1 MFSVNSIQI
10 SSENFRSAL
19 ASVLGALLLMQ
30 VPQLQADDSAELAKK
45 LSNPVAALISVPLQG
60 NYDQNLG
67 PSNDGER
74 YTLNVQP
81 VIPISISSDWNIIS
95 RTILPLTKQ
104 DDVVP
109 GSSQEGMG
117 DVVQSLFLSPKAPTA
132 DGWIWGAGP
141 VFLLRTA
148 SDKYLGSEKWG
159 AGPTAV
165 LLRQSHGWTYGAL
178 ANHIWSYAGD
188 DDRSD
193 VNATFLQ
200 PFLSFTTAHYTT
212 WGLNTEST
220 YDWEA
225 ERWNVPLNLTV
236 AQLFKVGAQ
245 PMQLQLGV
253 RRWLESPRYGA
264 EGWGVRLAYTLMFPK

>member
-1 MFSVNSIQI
+1 MYSGNH
-10 SSENFRSAL
+10 FRLFDYRARLALVLTLSAL
-19 ASVLGALLLMQ
+19 LIQA
-30 VPQLQADDSAELAKK
+30 PQLLAADSSAELAKK
-45 LSNPVAALISVPLQG
+45 LSNPVASLISVPMQG

-67 PSNDGER
+67 PSNDGDR
-74 YTLNVQP
+74 YQLNVQP
-81 VIPISISSDWNIIS
+81 VIPFSISTDWNIIS
-95 RTILPLTKQ
+95 RTIIPLVKQ

-109 GSSQEGMG
+109 GSSQEGLG
-117 DVVQSLFLSPKAPTA
+117 DVVQSLFFSPKAPTA
-132 DGWIWGAGP
+132 NGWIWGVGP

-165 LLRQSHGWTYGAL
+165 LLKQSNGWTYGAL
-178 ANHIWSYAGD
+178 ANHINSYSGD

-200 PFLSFTTAHYTT
+200 PFLSFTTTRYTT
-212 WGLNTEST
+212 WSLNTEST

-225 ERWNVPLNLTV
+225 EKWNIPVNFTV

-253 RRWLESPRYGA
+253 RRWLESPQHGA
-264 EGWGVRLAYTLMFPK
+264 EGWGVRLAYTLMFPE

>member
-95 RTILPLTKQ
+95 RTIQL
-104 DDVVP
+104 
-109 GSSQEGMG
+109 
-117 DVVQSLFLSPKAPTA
+117 SL
-132 DGWIWGAGP
+132 I
-141 VFLLRTA
+141 
-148 SDKYLGSEKWG
+148 
-159 AGPTAV
+159 
-165 LLRQSHGWTYGAL
+165 
-178 ANHIWSYAGD
+178 HI
-188 DDRSD
+188 
-193 VNATFLQ
+193 
-200 PFLSFTTAHYTT
+200 
-212 WGLNTEST
+212 
-220 YDWEA
+220 
-225 ERWNVPLNLTV
+225 
-236 AQLFKVGAQ
+236 
-245 PMQLQLGV
+245 
-253 RRWLESPRYGA
+253 
-264 EGWGVRLAYTLMFPK
+264 